1 MDPVFIVETCSLGIP
16 FNDGIL
22 STRKRSPRFVD
33 RIIANGIVCVE
44 TLYYCFR
51 SVSSVVSFAE
61 YFFLQ
66 SSLTIEDPLAKGV
79 LKTEQETGRE
89 ISRPLSTRFHILRC

>member
-1 MDPVFIVETCSLGIP
+1 MDPVFIVETCSLGIL

-22 STRKRSPRFVD
+22 STWKRSPRFVD
-33 RIIANGIVCVE
+33 IIANGIVCVE

-51 SVSSVVSFAE
+51 SVSSVVSFTQ
-61 YFFLQ
+61 YFILQ